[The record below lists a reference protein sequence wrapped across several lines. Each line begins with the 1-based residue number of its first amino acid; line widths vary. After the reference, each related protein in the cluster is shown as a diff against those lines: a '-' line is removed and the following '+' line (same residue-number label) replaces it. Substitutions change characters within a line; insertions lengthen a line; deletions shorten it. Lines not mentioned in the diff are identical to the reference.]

1 MRNILQAIQA
11 YFLHRM
17 GIPYK
22 QIADILGGSPA
33 THKFHAYM
41 IRKSLP
47 EIDEFYDKNVMS
59 IPSSLDEQIKLAHEL
74 AEKFK
79 ISLEKEEDSTP
90 EKPDEH
96 TTQSSAMPTLLL
108 EAIDRSVSTV
118 WHTQDTSYLEE
129 EEEKEEKKK
138 PKRDW
143 FNLFTT
149 LGLFGLFGL
158 ILTMINKNK
167 REEIPAH
174 TGMTNAMTNKQIQ
187 RSYRLRPR
195 HLKANSIR
203 KLIAERRGII

>member
-41 IRKSLP
+41 LRKSLP
-47 EIDEFYDKNVMS
+47 EIDEFYDKNVLS
-59 IPSSLDEQIKLAHEL
+59 IPSSLEEQIKLAHEL

-79 ISLEKEEDSTP
+79 LSLEKEDSTP
-90 EKPDEH
+90 EKKEEH
-96 TTQSSAMPTLLL
+96 TAQSSAMPTLLL

-129 EEEKEEKKK
+129 EEKEEKKK

-143 FNLFTT
+143 FNLFAT

-195 HLKANSIR
+195 QLKTRNIR